1 MRVELF
7 FVFLCLGIACL
18 VAGLFLT
25 RQAWLPEIEPFK
37 RGSSLFRIAL
47 HPERFARPGH
57 LGIIRSFNLA
67 GATLILCAVSVVAYE
82 VLLSISG
89 GR

>member
-1 MRVELF
+1 MRLDLF
-7 FVFLCLGIACL
+7 LVFLCLGIACL

-25 RQAWLPEIEPFK
+25 RQAWLPGIEPFH
-37 RGSSLFRIAL
+37 RGSSFFRIAL

-57 LGIIRSFNLA
+57 LGTIRLLNLA
-67 GATLILCAVSVVAYE
+67 GAALILCAVSVVTYE
-82 VLLSISG
+82 VLLSILG